1 MIPEYLSFDDKC
13 INYNK
18 ELIPQNFINE
28 EYTMLTI
35 KREFAKFNTTNG
47 NKRLYGEYSN
57 IEHFGYPFYV
67 EYYALNK
74 SEKIHKK
81 GFMTIEEAINFYNN
95 LDI

>member
-1 MIPEYLSFDDKC
+1 MIPKYLSFDDKC

-57 IEHFGYPFYV
+57 IEHFGYPFMSNIM
-67 EYYALNK
+67 LLINLK
-74 SEKIHKK
+74 RFIKK
-81 GFMTIEEAINFYNN
+81 D
-95 LDI
+95 L